1 MVPCSY
7 SFNSGGKKVKQK
19 LFLTTTAIFFLLAL
33 SSCAFKERD
42 IKLTDADKKFM
53 IQAIAKTKEGIKS
66 GQTPFGA
73 CIVKDGEVITCVHNV
88 VWKTTDITA
97 HAEINAIRE
106 ACKKLNT
113 VDLSGCTIYST
124 TEPCPMCFS
133 ACHWA
138 MISKIVY
145 GTTIEDAQN
154 AGFNELT
161 ISNEKMKH
169 LGMSHLEVGGSCL
182 REENLE
188 LFKAWL
194 NLKKMMV
201 Y

>member
-1 MVPCSY
+1 MKKLISFTALLVLVTLSY
-7 SFNSGGKKVKQK
+7 FSRAEVMKSTDTDKQFMR
-19 LFLTTTAIFFLLAL
+19 LAIN
-33 SSCAFKERD
+33 
-42 IKLTDADKKFM
+42 
-53 IQAIAKTKEGIKS
+53 KTKEGIQS

-73 CIVKDGEVITCVHNV
+73 CIVKDGEVVVCAHNV

-97 HAEINAIRE
+97 HAEINAIRQ

-113 VDLSGCTIYST
+113 IDLSGCTIYST

-138 MISKIVY
+138 MISKIIF
-145 GTTIEDAQN
+145 GTSIEDAKI

-161 ISNEKMKH
+161 IPNEKMKSW
-169 LGMSHLEVGGSCL
+169 GMSNLEIVRGFL
-182 REENLE
+182 KEENLE
-188 LFKAWL
+188 LFKTWL
-194 NLKKMMV
+194 ASKKMMS